1 MNLYLLLL
9 YEIIITQKASKS
21 QIFQGFLALFT
32 FKKDK
37 SEATSL
43 GLCLQ
48 SGRNSASLLV
58 TIPFIFA
65 TERLD

>member
-1 MNLYLLLL
+1 MFLLL
-9 YEIIITQKASKS
+9 YEIIITQKVPKS

-37 SEATSL
+37 SEATNL

-48 SGRNSASLLV
+48 SEKSQDSLYHETSYTLHRLV
-58 TIPFIFA
+58 KKY
-65 TERLD
+65 

>member
-1 MNLYLLLL
+1 VP
-9 YEIIITQKASKS
+9 KS

-48 SGRNSASLLV
+48 SDAPAYMWQVHFLNKDMKNISVIYSK
-58 TIPFIFA
+58 PS
-65 TERLD
+65 EES